1 MTFSLAFLTASNA
14 IQFFLAGK
22 TTEINESAH
31 QHFTKPKAIA
41 SMIALQVVRIS
52 FGFHLRE
59 CMGSCFPPLLL
70 LRDSRYIEKNNCL
83 NAHAKW

>member
-1 MTFSLAFLTASNA
+1 MTFSLAFLTRSNA

-31 QHFTKPKAIA
+31 QHFTKPLAIA
-41 SMIALQVVRIS
+41 SMIAMQVVRTS

-59 CMGSCFPPLLL
+59 CKS
-70 LRDSRYIEKNNCL
+70 KTQ
-83 NAHAKW
+83 